1 MSKLRRVLGPVDL
14 VLLNVVAVVGLRWW
28 LSSAGGYSWAALP
41 LWGLACL
48 FFFIP
53 SALAVVELT
62 TRFPEEGG
70 IYVWTKRAF
79 GEGHGFISGW
89 CLWTNNLFYF
99 PTLLLF
105 IAGNLVFMLG
115 PEFMHLEENRLLMA
129 TVSLLLFWFCLAV
142 NVRGLKY
149 GRWVN
154 NIGALGTWIPAML
167 LIVLG
172 AYALFRFGTRTP
184 FQAADL
190 VPVFSLGT
198 VAFFAQMC
206 FGFSGIELAS
216 VMGEEIINPRRNVP
230 RAIMI
235 AGAII
240 TLIYVLGT
248 AALLVALPR
257 EEIGLLSGVSYA
269 IAAVQERMG
278 LGFLA
283 GASALLIGLG
293 ALGATSAWV
302 AGAARY
308 PFVVGIDR
316 YLPAAFG
323 RLHPRYA
330 SPHVALLVTAGV
342 SSVLILV
349 SFIGGGVQEAY
360 LLLADFTI
368 VVYFI
373 PYLYL
378 FAALFRLSSR
388 RAPDLAGVVPVPG
401 GRPGVFLVSVVGFV
415 TTAVAIF
422 CALVPPAI
430 TPNPGLFLAR
440 LVGGCIVV
448 LLSGWLFYYFGG
460 RRAARLGPHP

>member
-1 MSKLRRVLGPVDL
+1 MTRLRRVLRLGDL

-28 LSSAGGYSWAALP
+28 LTSAGGYGYAALP

-48 FFFIP
+48 LFFIP
-53 SALAVVELT
+53 SALAVVDLT
-62 TRFPEEGG
+62 TRYPEEGA
-70 IYVWTKRAF
+70 IYAWTKRAF

-115 PEFMHLEENRLLMA
+115 PPFRHLEENKLLMA
-129 TVSLLLFWFCLAV
+129 TLSLVFFWFCLWI
-142 NVRGLKY
+142 NIRGLKY

-172 AYALFRFGTRTP
+172 GITLARFGSATP
-184 FQAADL
+184 FESADL
-190 VPVFSLGT
+190 IPVVSLGT

-216 VMGEEIINPRRNVP
+216 VMGEEIIDPRRNVP
-230 RAIMI
+230 RAILM
-235 AGAII
+235 AGGVI

-248 AALLVALPR
+248 AALLIALPR
-257 EEIGLLSGVSYA
+257 EEVGLLSGVAYS
-269 IAAVQERMG
+269 ITAAQDRIG

-283 GASALLIGLG
+283 GVSALLISLG
-293 ALGATSAWV
+293 ALGAVSAWLG
-302 AGAARY
+302 GASRY

-316 YLPAAFG
+316 YLPDAFG
-323 RLHPRYA
+323 RLHPKYA
-330 SPHVALLVTAGV
+330 SPHVALLVTAGI
-342 SSVLILV
+342 STVLILL
-349 SFIGGGVQEAY
+349 SFLGGGVQEAY

-378 FAALFRLSSR
+378 FAALFRLSVPGKGDGENV
-388 RAPDLAGVVPVPG
+388 AHGVVPVPG
-401 GRPGVFLVSVVGFV
+401 GRAGAVIVSFVGFV
-415 TTAVAIF
+415 TTAVAIV
-422 CALVPPAI
+422 CAMVPP
-430 TPNPGLFLAR
+430 GLTENRWLFTAR
-440 LVGGCIVV
+440 LGGGC
-448 LLSGWLFYYFGG
+448 LLVISVGWFYYRFGR
-460 RRAARLGPHP
+460 RRAAQ